1 MLFNSLEFLLLFL
14 PVTFAGFFLLARFR
28 PWGDWLAATWL
39 SAASILFYGWL
50 DPRNV
55 LLLCCSIVFN
65 YVLGR
70 AQARRAER
78 PVWLMWLAVG
88 GNLGLL
94 GIFKYA
100 GLLAA
105 SVNSLAG
112 TSVPVPAIVLPLGIS
127 FFTFTQI
134 AFQVDVH
141 RGLAQE
147 YSLIH
152 YTLFVTYFPHLVAG
166 PILHHKQMMPQ
177 FARPETYRVRA
188 ENVAVGMS
196 LFTLGLAKKVLLADR
211 LGAYATPVFH
221 SAAGGDPPTFFVA
234 WAGALAFTFQIYF
247 DFSGYSDMA
256 VGLSRLFGIDLPLN
270 FNSPYKARNIIEFWR
285 RWHMSLSA
293 FLKDYLYIP
302 LGGNRLGALRR
313 YENILVTMLLGGL
326 WHGANWTFVV
336 WGGVHGLS
344 LCANH
349 ALRSILGNPQGVSSG
364 RAGRAA
370 GTAAT
375 FLVVVVAWVFFKAE
389 SFAGAFGMLRGMI
402 GFGGVSL
409 PMRFEAVLGGVLQA
423 GLIFGG
429 VFQGSEALAGLG
441 AGRFAALLLVA
452 AGIAWCFPN
461 SQELLLQQTQARPD
475 ARQWQWRPSRAW
487 ALGLGVVLAACIMDM
502 QHVSEFLYF
511 QF

>member
-14 PVTFAGFFLLARFR
+14 PVAFAGFFLLASVR
-28 PWGDWLAATWL
+28 PWGHWLAAAWL
-39 SAASILFYGWL
+39 SAASIFFYGWW

-55 LLLCCSIVFN
+55 LLLCGSILFN
-65 YVLGR
+65 YLLGR
-70 AQARRAER
+70 AQARRMER
-78 PVWLMWLAVG
+78 PVWLLWLAVG

-94 GIFKYA
+94 GAYKYA
-100 GLLAA
+100 GFAAA
-105 SVNSLAG
+105 SINALAG
-112 TSVPVPAIVLPLGIS
+112 TALPVPDIVLPLGIS

-141 RGLAQE
+141 RGLAKE
-147 YSLIH
+147 YNLVH

-177 FARPETYRVRA
+177 FARPETYGVNA
-188 ENVAVGMS
+188 GNIAAGMS
-196 LFTLGLAKKVLLADR
+196 IFTAGLAKKVLLADR
-211 LGAYATPVFH
+211 LGAYAAPVFS
-221 SAAGGDPPTFFVA
+221 SAAGGDAPTFFVA

-256 VGLSRLFGIDLPLN
+256 IGLSRLFGIDLPLN

-285 RWHMSLSA
+285 RWHMSLST

-302 LGGNRLGALRR
+302 LGGSRRGALRR
-313 YENILVTMLLGGL
+313 YQNLMATMLLGGL

-336 WGGVHGLS
+336 WGGMHGLC

-349 ALRSILGNPQGVSSG
+349 LWRGVLGRPEGPPTS
-364 RAGRAA
+364 RAARVA

-375 FLVVVVAWVFFKAE
+375 FLAVVVAWVFFRAE
-389 SFAGAFGMLRGMI
+389 SLTGAVGMLSGMV
-402 GFGGVSL
+402 GLGGISL
-409 PMRFEAVLGGVLQA
+409 PMRLADALGGLSLL
-423 GLIFGG
+423 GLRFGG
-429 VFQGSEALAGLG
+429 LFDGSEALVGLG

-452 AGIAWCFPN
+452 SAITWALPN
-461 SQELLLQQTQARPD
+461 TQEVFLRGEEPQSAKSISR
-475 ARQWQWRPSRAW
+475 WRPNRVW
-487 ALGLGVVLAACIMDM
+487 AVAMGALLAVCVMDM